1 MKKNILVD
9 FSKYDAMCGFGEICR
24 NYAPKLAGRD
34 YDDLHFIFLIPEK
47 WCGYFGGNI
56 DYISTE
62 KAKKQLREYTGRID
76 LWHSTDQQF
85 KYSFKSIKHR
95 PLTLLTIHDLNYLY
109 EKRGL
114 HKLRHILE
122 MRHFVNMYDN
132 IAVISDFVRKD
143 VERNFNLRGRKVER
157 IYNGISNVED
167 RPKERPA
174 FVTGENRKF
183 FFTIG
188 QVRTKKN
195 FKTLVPVMDYFP
207 DYKLYICGDDH
218 WRYSN
223 DIRDIIKP
231 HDSKRILVT
240 GKISEAEKCWL
251 YDNCAAF
258 LFPSTLEGFGIPVL
272 EAMRFKA
279 KVISSKFT
287 CLPEVCGEYASYW
300 DDFEPQHMADVV
312 RRAITGY
319 NKESDYAV
327 NARKHSMDFNYDRYT
342 DEYVDLYR
350 KILSYRI

>member
-24 NYAPKLAGRD
+24 NYAPKLAERH
-34 YDDLHFIFLIPEK
+34 YDDLHFVYLIPEK
-47 WCGYFGGNI
+47 WRGYFGADV

-62 KAKKQLREYTGRID
+62 KAKKELREYTGRID

-85 KYSFKSIKHR
+85 KHSFKNIRYR

-109 EKRGL
+109 EKKGI
-114 HKLRHILE
+114 HKWRHIFE
-122 MRHFVNMYDN
+122 MKHFVRMYEH
-132 IAVISDFVRKD
+132 IAVISDFVKND
-143 VERNFNLRGRKVER
+143 VERNFNLHGRKVTR
-157 IYNGISNVED
+157 IYNGISNIQT
-167 RPKERPA
+167 RPKQKPE
-174 FVTGENRKF
+174 FVAHEGEKF

-188 QVRTKKN
+188 QVRAKKN
-195 FKTLVPVMDYFP
+195 FKTLVPMMDYFP

-218 WRYSN
+218 WSYS
-223 DIRDIIKP
+223 DEIRQAVKP
-231 HDSKRILVT
+231 EDRNRILVT

-279 KVISSKFT
+279 KVVSSKFT
-287 CLPEVCGEYASYW
+287 CLPEVCGQYASYW
-300 DDFEPQHMADVV
+300 DDYSPEHMADVV
-312 RRAITGY
+312 KRAITGY

-327 NARKHSMDFNYDRYT
+327 NACKHSMGFNYDRYT
-342 DEYVDLYR
+342 DEYVELYR
-350 KILSYRI
+350 KILAYRI